1 MLIEESINMDL
12 SHETNNLNIIKLGNS
27 LTKYEIQVFVSMLK
41 EKKDICMLICWYA
54 RIGSKLGGA
63 QSRY

>member
-41 EKKDICMLICWYA
+41 EKKDICMLIC
-54 RIGSKLGGA
+54 
-63 QSRY
+63 